1 MEHFKI
7 LSRDEVSPKN
17 QALYDKM
24 KAQLGMVP
32 NLYTVLANSENA
44 LESYLNLENAPTS
57 LTGKEVEVINLV
69 VSQINSCNY
78 CLSAHTVIAKHAGF
92 NNDDIISVRNGNQL
106 NDPKL
111 DTLSRITKA
120 LTEHRGHIDSSLMD
134 EFFNAGFTKE
144 NLVDVI
150 MLIGDRTISN
160 LLFAVSNVKVDFPL
174 APQLNSL

>member
-24 KAQLGMVP
+24 KSQLGMVP

-57 LTGKEVEVINLV
+57 LTATETEVINLV

-78 CLSAHTVIAKHAGF
+78 CLSAHTVIAKHAGL
-92 NNDDIISVRNGNQL
+92 NNEDIISVRSGNQL
-106 NDPKL
+106 GDSKL
-111 DTLSRITKA
+111 DVLSRVTKS
-120 LTEHRGHIDSSLMD
+120 LTELRGHIDSALLE

-160 LLFAVSNVKVDFPL
+160 LLYAVSNVKVDFPL
-174 APQLNSL
+174 APVLSTQ

>member
-7 LSRDEVSPKN
+7 LSREEVSEKN
-17 QALYDKM
+17 QALFDKM
-24 KAQLGMVP
+24 KAQMGMVP

-92 NNDDIISVRNGNQL
+92 NPQDIIDVRSGNQL
-106 NDPKL
+106 NDSKL
-111 DTLSRITKA
+111 DVLSKITKA
-120 LTEHRGHIDSSLMD
+120 LTVNRGHIDSSLLD
-134 EFFNAGFTKE
+134 EFFAVGFTKE
-144 NLVDVI
+144 NLIDTI

-160 LLFAVSNVKVDFPL
+160 LLFAVSNVTVDFPL
-174 APQLNSL
+174 AAQLS